1 VRSWWRQNT
10 IALAPSRR
18 IWQSG
23 SVTEIQDAPPAIAA
37 AAEHVLDCSP
47 FVAESLQRD
56 PDLLSDL
63 LQSSALTSAR
73 VRGGALCW
81 PGGVP
86 LDAQADEAGVQRWL
100 RRWRRRE
107 MVRIAWRELD
117 GSAPLQETLE
127 DLSAFADD
135 AVVLAHEQAWRFT
148 TARYGT
154 PRYADGREMPMVVV
168 GMGKLG
174 GRELNYSSDIDLVFL
189 FPEYGETDHASP
201 TSHDEFYVR
210 LGQGIVRLLSA
221 PTVDGIVFRVD
232 MRLRPFGDSG
242 PLACGFSAFEDYLVQ
257 HGRDWE
263 RYAWVKARAITAI
276 DAYAGLYADAVRP
289 FVFRRYL
296 DFGVFESLREMKQLI
311 EKQVVRRE
319 LADHVKLGPGGIRE
333 IEFIVQAFQLIRG
346 GQDRR
351 LQSARIFEV
360 LPLLAGGRLLGERV
374 VSELDSAYRY
384 LRTVENRLQ
393 MMRDEQTHQLP
404 ADQQLRRRLARAM
417 GKADWAALLQE
428 LDVHRGRVQRHF
440 HELVFRPAG
449 ESGESANGVDRGVA
463 GADSARGA
471 AAAAGLPLWDE
482 AVGVP
487 ALAEALAAAGWSAST
502 DAARLLV
509 DFRGGALLRRLDAT
523 ATRRLQQLLP
533 ELFACLAAGDDRLAM
548 LRRFLRVIEAIGAR
562 SAYFALLNE
571 NPTARGRFVDV
582 CRGGDFLAV
591 QIAAHPLLLDELLDE
606 RVFAEPPTRAEFAA
620 ELAERV
626 ARVDADDPERV
637 VEALCQF
644 KRAAVFRVAIA
655 DLSGRLP
662 LMRVSDRLTDIAEL
676 IVEQAMTQ
684 AWLQMTKLFGTPMCA
699 ADPAAAPRA
708 VEVCA
713 VGYGKLGGIELGY
726 ASDLD
731 LVFLHDSAGAMQETG
746 GERPIDNQ
754 VFFVRLAQRIVHIL
768 TVHSAAGRLYEV
780 DVRLR
785 PSGKGGMLITGL
797 EAFAAY
803 QRGEAWTWEH
813 QALLHARAVA
823 GAPRLRAAFERV
835 RIEIVTRHVR
845 RDTLLAEVRSMR
857 ERMRRELSKADAG
870 EFDMK
875 QDPGGIADIEF
886 LAQYWALLHAAAH
899 PAVAMYSDT
908 IRQLETLA
916 SGALVPQETVD
927 VLTGAYRAYRARG
940 HHRSL
945 QEAGSVVPG
954 GEFLAERGAVTAIW
968 GATFGAG
975 L

>member
-1 VRSWWRQNT
+1 M
-10 IALAPSRR
+10 
-18 IWQSG
+18 
-23 SVTEIQDAPPAIAA
+23 DAPPAIAA
-37 AAEHVLDCSP
+37 AAEHVLACSP

-56 PDLLSDL
+56 PELLPDLLR
-63 LQSSALTSAR
+63 SSALEHAR
-73 VRGGALCW
+73 TRGGRDCW
-81 PGGVP
+81 PAGAA
-86 LDAQADEAGVQRWL
+86 LESQADEATVQRWL

-107 MVRIAWRELD
+107 MLRIAWRELA
-117 GSAPLQETLE
+117 GVAALEETLE
-127 DLSAFADD
+127 DLSALADD
-135 AVVLAHEQAWRFT
+135 AVALAHEHAWRFA
-148 TARYGT
+148 TARYGI
-154 PRYADGREMPMVVV
+154 PRYADGRDMPMVVV

-189 FPEYGETDHASP
+189 FPEYGETDHATP
-201 TSHDEFYVR
+201 VSHDEFYVR
-210 LGQGIVRLLSA
+210 LGQGMLRLLSA
-221 PTVDGIVFRVD
+221 PTVDGFVFRVD

-263 RYAWVKARAITAI
+263 RYAWVKARAVTATE
-276 DAYAGLYADAVRP
+276 AYAGLYAEAVRP

-351 LQSARIFEV
+351 LQNARILEV
-360 LPLLAGGRLLGERV
+360 LPLLAGGRLLSETV
-374 VSELDSAYRY
+374 VAELQTAYRY
-384 LRTVENRLQ
+384 LRTLENRLQ
-393 MMRDEQTHQLP
+393 MLRDEQTHQLP
-404 ADQQLRRRLARAM
+404 TDPALRVRLARAM
-417 GKADWAALLQE
+417 GNADWAELLRD
-428 LDVHRGRVQRHF
+428 LDVQRLRVQRHF
-440 HELVFRPAG
+440 NALVFRPTGDPGEWSGPDGALVPAPAT
-449 ESGESANGVDRGVA
+449 ESGSTAVTA
-463 GADSARGA
+463 TGATGTTGA
-471 AAAAGLPLWDE
+471 TAVTAASLPLWDD
-482 AVGVP
+482 AAGAGV
-487 ALAEALAAAGWSAST
+487 LAESLAAAGWPEAP

-509 DFRGGALLRRLDAT
+509 DFRGGTLLRRLDAT
-523 ATRRLQQLLP
+523 STRRLQHLLST
-533 ELFACLAAGDDRLAM
+533 LIANLDARDDRLVL

-571 NPTARGRFVDV
+571 NPSAMRRFVEA
-582 CRGGDFLAV
+582 CRGGDFLAA
-591 QIAAHPLLLDELLDE
+591 QIAAHPLLLDELMDE
-606 RVFAEPPTRAEFAA
+606 RVFAEPPTRAELAA
-620 ELAERV
+620 DVADRM
-626 ARVDADDPERV
+626 ARVDAGDPERV

-676 IVEQAMTQ
+676 IVEQALAQAWQQMTQ
-684 AWLQMTKLFGTPMCA
+684 QFGTPRRA
-699 ADPAAAPRA
+699 ALPGDAPVA

-731 LVFLHDSAGAMQETG
+731 LVFLHDSSGAVQETS

-754 VFFVRLAQRIVHIL
+754 LFFVRLAQRIVHIL

-803 QRGEAWTWEH
+803 QQGEAWTWEH

-835 RIEIVTRHVR
+835 RLETITRHVR
-845 RDTLLAEVRSMR
+845 RDTLHAEVRSMR
-857 ERMRRELSKADAG
+857 ERMRRELSKARAG
-870 EFDMK
+870 EFDLK

-886 LAQYWALLHAAAH
+886 LAQYWALQHAGAH
-899 PAVAMYSDT
+899 PAVAMFSDT

-916 SGALVPQETVD
+916 SGALVPQQTVD
-927 VLTGAYRAYRARG
+927 VLTAAYRAYRARG

-945 QEAGSVVPG
+945 QDAGSVVPG
-954 GEFLAERGAVTAIW
+954 GEFAAERAAVTAIW
-968 GATFGAG
+968 GATFAASI
-975 L
+975 